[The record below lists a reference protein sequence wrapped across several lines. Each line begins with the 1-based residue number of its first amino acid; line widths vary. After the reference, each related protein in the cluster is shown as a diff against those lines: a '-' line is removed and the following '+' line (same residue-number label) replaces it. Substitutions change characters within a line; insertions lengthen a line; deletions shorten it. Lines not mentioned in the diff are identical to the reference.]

1 LAALLLLL
9 LLLLAVGA
17 ERVGLKNCWLAMT
30 VLLLGLP
37 APPSA
42 AEANATLGW
51 TVAAAAA
58 AAAAAALVPA
68 ASPPC
73 AASDHT
79 VACLSL
85 LLASTAAAAGDVRME
100 FPLLLTKKLC
110 RKSKRTATSA

>member
-58 AAAAAALVPA
+58 AAAAALVPA

-100 FPLLLTKKLC
+100 FPLLLTKKLS